1 MFHLLQFA
9 KSLNEINYVLVIS
22 SCVIELLVFIV
33 NRRLFPFFLQ
43 SLWKLAASSSSNKKG
58 VIVFSDSTF
67 RVSSVVT
74 TIVSACYNL
83 FFVAVV

>member
-43 SLWKLAASSSSNKKG
+43 ILAASSSSNKKG